1 MTSRVIRTGSWQ
13 RIICVVLAVTMAVG
27 PSLNVVAQTTT
38 TETAPVK
45 TTQPVAAA
53 AGTIDTKY
61 ITPGASAVV
70 VLRPAQL
77 MKSPLAEMLPV
88 EVATAAGLKYLGVDP
103 ANVEEVVAFV
113 DLANPTAA
121 MYGVTL
127 KFAAPI
133 RAADIPEQL
142 RAHTQRDE
150 IAGRAYL
157 KSQQPMLPS
166 LFAPN
171 GKTLV
176 VAPDVVVQ
184 QFAAPPTG
192 LKSGPVIDRV
202 QKVSGGNDLYVAINV
217 TSLRPLLQ
225 MGLAASGKPIPPEA
239 KPFLDALNLIDAA
252 ELTVNL
258 SKAGTTSLV
267 AHANDAAAA
276 EQIEKILADSATM
289 YQEKMKASL
298 AKQKDSDDPI
308 ERAMAQYAERVS
320 GRWSQPFMPA
330 RDGAQLT
337 FFRTEGTNSQQQQLV
352 TVAVVGVLV
361 ALLLPAVQAAREAAR
376 RNVSMNNMKQM
387 MLAFHNFHDARK
399 KLPAHAI
406 YSAEGKP
413 LLSWRVQILPYIEEQ
428 ALYQQFHLDE
438 PWDSEHN
445 RALIPLMPAVFANPN
460 LPSVPG
466 KTNYLAVVGKE
477 CIFDGTA
484 KGMGFRNITDGTSKT
499 IMLVEANADQAVDWT
514 KPDDLKYDAQN
525 PSAGLGGLRPGGF
538 NAAFADGHVAF
549 IANSIDKQVLN
560 SLFTRAGKEIVN
572 DPN

>member
-13 RIICVVLAVTMAVG
+13 RIICVVLAVAMAVG
-27 PSLNVVAQTTT
+27 PSLNVVAQTPAV
-38 TETAPVK
+38 ETAPVK
-45 TTQPVAAA
+45 TPQPVAAA
-53 AGTIDTKY
+53 AGTIDTTY
-61 ITPGASAVV
+61 ITPGASAVI

-103 ANVEEVVAFV
+103 ANVEEAVAFV
-113 DLANPTAA
+113 DLANPTAP

-176 VAPDVVVQ
+176 VAPDAVVQ
-184 QFAAPPTG
+184 QFAAPATG
-192 LKSGPVIDRV
+192 LKSGPVVDRV
-202 QKVSGGNDLYVAINV
+202 QKVPDGNDLYVAINV

-225 MGLAASGKPIPPEA
+225 MGLAQTGKPIPPDA

-267 AHANDAAAA
+267 AYANDDAAA
-276 EQIEKILADSATM
+276 EQIEKILADSAAK
-289 YQEKMKASL
+289 YQEQMKASL

-320 GRWSQPFMPA
+320 GRWSQPLHA
-330 RDGAQLT
+330 G
-337 FFRTEGTNSQQQQLV
+337 
-352 TVAVVGVLV
+352 
-361 ALLLPAVQAAREAAR
+361 AR
-376 RNVSMNNMKQM
+376 R
-387 MLAFHNFHDARK
+387 
-399 KLPAHAI
+399 
-406 YSAEGKP
+406 G
-413 LLSWRVQILPYIEEQ
+413 
-428 ALYQQFHLDE
+428 
-438 PWDSEHN
+438 
-445 RALIPLMPAVFANPN
+445 
-460 LPSVPG
+460 
-466 KTNYLAVVGKE
+466 
-477 CIFDGTA
+477 
-484 KGMGFRNITDGTSKT
+484 
-499 IMLVEANADQAVDWT
+499 AVDFLSRRGEQFAT
-514 KPDDLKYDAQN
+514 AAASHRRGDGCSGRAVAAGRSGCARSGATEHVDEQHEADDN
-525 PSAGLGGLRPGGF
+525 CPSQFSRYTQDFSG
-538 NAAFADGHVAF
+538 
-549 IANSIDKQVLN
+549 
-560 SLFTRAGKEIVN
+560 TRHL
-572 DPN
+572 